1 MLERGELYTLL
12 LYPPFSETLA
22 TVADVT
28 SPSPARVPRLP
39 PSPSL
44 PFSQPQDPQSVHV
57 SWQTYFKGLDNGLP
71 SSAAYTPPP
80 AYRAGLDV
88 AVGSHPVDA
97 APGMS
102 MAGAGGSEVTDHL
115 KVSVVVVVV
124 IVVVAV
130 KEIPNLPTTG
140 MLTRDS
146 FLRLPGPVARPCL
159 PSPRSPHCQARP
171 SWNPRS

>member
-1 MLERGELYTLL
+1 MLERGELYILL
-12 LYPPFSETLA
+12 LYPPFPNTLA

-28 SPSPARVPRLP
+28 SPARASAPA
-39 PSPSL
+39 L

-115 KVSVVVVVV
+115 KVSVVV
-124 IVVVAV
+124 IVVVVVV
-130 KEIPNLPTTG
+130 KETPNLPTTG

-146 FLRLPGPVARPCL
+146 FLCLPGPVARPCL